1 MNPLRTLAAAARE
14 LPRLLPLMRNPAVPA
29 AAKIGAVIAGALI
42 ISPLDIFGDIPI
54 LGQIDD
60 VVLLGYVIHIF
71 VKFAEKSLA
80 TARVERDVTPQAAA
94 GGAVAAR

>member
-14 LPRLLPLMRNPAVPA
+14 LPRLIPLMRNPAVPGGAKIAAVA
-29 AAKIGAVIAGALI
+29 AAALI
-42 ISPLDIFGDIPI
+42 VSPLDIFGDIPI

-60 VVLLGYVIHIF
+60 VVLLGYVVHLF

-80 TARVERDVTPQAAA
+80 KARVERNVTP
-94 GGAVAAR
+94 GSTSGSVIVTN

>member
-14 LPRLLPLMRNPAVPA
+14 LPRLIPLMRNPAVPGGAKIAAVA
-29 AAKIGAVIAGALI
+29 AAALI
-42 ISPLDIFGDIPI
+42 VSPLDIFGDIPI

-60 VVLLGYVIHIF
+60 VVLLGYVVHLF

-80 TARVERDVTPQAAA
+80 NARVERNVTPASAT
-94 GGAVAAR
+94 GGALRTR